1 MSRLLAVGPAL
12 PGVAHPQSEITDT
25 IGPLLTPSAAK
36 RAVLR
41 RLHEASGVRTRHTA
55 LALDEYA
62 GLTSFGVAN
71 DHFIRVGTDL
81 AEEACRTALDAAG
94 LAPGEVDFLLFTSVT
109 GIAAPSI
116 DAELVTRLGL
126 RTDVK
131 RLPSFGLGCVAG
143 AAGIAR
149 VHDYLTGH
157 PQDVALLVSV
167 ELCSLTLQH
176 GDDSMANLVSTGLF
190 GDGAAAVVMVGDAHP
205 AAVRSGGPVP
215 DGGAPAPGVRG
226 TRAAGTPGFSTR
238 PVPRGVDVVDTRSR
252 LYPETADH
260 LGWTIR
266 DSGFGI
272 VLSAGLPEVIAA
284 HLAGDV
290 KSLLAEHALAT
301 EDVGTWVVHAGGP
314 RILDVVRD
322 SLGLDET
329 DLRLSRESLAAVGN
343 LSSSSVLHVLAATL
357 AAREAQRAQRRT
369 TPPATGDRHGVL
381 MAFGPGVSAELVLL
395 RFPDGTEG

>member
-25 IGPLLTPSAAK
+25 IGPLLTPSPSK

-94 LAPGEVDFLLFTSVT
+94 LAPEEVDFLLFTSVT

-116 DAELVTRLGL
+116 DAQLVTRLGL

-149 VHDYLTGH
+149 VHDYLAGH

-205 AAVRSGGPVP
+205 AGRPPTLP
-215 DGGAPAPGVRG
+215 DGATRDPGARG
-226 TRAAGTPGFSTR
+226 TRATRATGAGAMPQ
-238 PVPRGVDVVDTRSR
+238 GVEVVDTRSR

-290 KSLLAEHALAT
+290 KSLLVEHDLTT

-322 SLGLDET
+322 SLGLDEA
-329 DLRLSRESLAAVGN
+329 DLRHSRESLAAVGN

-357 AAREAQRAQRRT
+357 DTQRDDV
-369 TPPATGDRHGVL
+369 PGDGAGQHGVL

-395 RFPDGTEG
+395 RRTASPLEG

>member
-25 IGPLLTPSAAK
+25 IGPLLTPSPAK

-81 AEEACRTALDAAG
+81 ADEACRTALDAAG
-94 LAPGEVDFLLFTSVT
+94 VAPEEVDFLLFTSVT

-116 DAELVTRLGL
+116 DAQLVTRLGL

-149 VHDYLTGH
+149 VHDYLAGH

-205 AAVRSGGPVP
+205 AGLAPGLP
-215 DGGAPAPGVRG
+215 DGA
-226 TRAAGTPGFSTR
+226 
-238 PVPRGVDVVDTRSR
+238 PRGVEVVDTRSR

-290 KSLLAEHALAT
+290 KSLLAEHDLVT

-322 SLGLDET
+322 SLSLDEA

-357 AAREAQRAQRRT
+357 AGRGQN
-369 TPPATGDRHGVL
+369 PPARRPPTPRATGPQHGVL

-395 RFPDGTEG
+395 RLPASPLEG

>member
-1 MSRLLAVGPAL
+1 MSRLLAVAPVL
-12 PGVAHPQSEITDT
+12 PGPAHPQSEITDT
-25 IGPLLTPSAAK
+25 IGPLLTRSPAT

-41 RLHEASGVRTRHTA
+41 RLHAASGVETRHTA
-55 LALDEYA
+55 LRLDEYA
-62 GLTSFGVAN
+62 GLTSFGEAN

-81 AEEACRTALDAAG
+81 AEEACRAALDDAG
-94 LAPGEVDFLLFTSVT
+94 IDPGEVDFLLFTSVT

-116 DAELVTRLGL
+116 DAQLVTRLGL

-190 GDGAAAVVMVGDAHP
+190 GDGATAVVMVGDAHP
-205 AAVRSGGPVP
+205 AGRPPTLP
-215 DGGAPAPGVRG
+215 DDVARDPAAPGA
-226 TRAAGTPGFSTR
+226 RAERATGAGAM
-238 PVPRGVDVVDTRSR
+238 PRGVEVVDTRSR

-290 KSLLAEHALAT
+290 KSLLVEHDLTT

-322 SLGLDET
+322 SLGLDEA
-329 DLRLSRESLAAVGN
+329 DLRHSRESLAAVGN

-357 AAREAQRAQRRT
+357 AARDASPSGGAG
-369 TPPATGDRHGVL
+369 PHGVL

-395 RFPDGTEG
+395 RRTASPLEG

>member
-12 PGVAHPQSEITDT
+12 PGVAHPQSEITET
-25 IGPLLTPSAAK
+25 IGPLLTPSPAK

-55 LALDEYA
+55 LPLDEYA
-62 GLTSFGVAN
+62 GLRSFGVAN
-71 DHFIRVGTDL
+71 DHFIRVGTGL
-81 AEEACRTALDAAG
+81 AEEACRRALDDAG
-94 LAPGEVDFLLFTSVT
+94 LAPGDVDFLLFTSVT

-116 DAELVTRLGL
+116 DAQLVTRLGL

-205 AAVRSGGPVP
+205 ACLAPEDSSP
-215 DGGAPAPGVRG
+215 DGGARAPVRSAPGPWAPQASRRDPCRRASRSS
-226 TRAAGTPGFSTR
+226 TRAAACTPRR
-238 PVPRGVDVVDTRSR
+238 PT
-252 LYPETADH
+252 T
-260 LGWTIR
+260 
-266 DSGFGI
+266 
-272 VLSAGLPEVIAA
+272 SAGRSAT
-284 HLAGDV
+284 AG
-290 KSLLAEHALAT
+290 SGSCCRRACPT
-301 EDVGTWVVHAGGP
+301 
-314 RILDVVRD
+314 
-322 SLGLDET
+322 
-329 DLRLSRESLAAVGN
+329 
-343 LSSSSVLHVLAATL
+343 SS
-357 AAREAQRAQRRT
+357 RRT
-369 TPPATGDRHGVL
+369 SRAT
-381 MAFGPGVSAELVLL
+381 
-395 RFPDGTEG
+395 

>member
-25 IGPLLTPSAAK
+25 IGPLLTPSPSK

-94 LAPGEVDFLLFTSVT
+94 LAPEEVDFLLFTSVT

-116 DAELVTRLGL
+116 DAQLVTRLGL

-149 VHDYLTGH
+149 VHDYLAGH

-190 GDGAAAVVMVGDAHP
+190 GDGAAAVVMVGDAHRAGFP
-205 AAVRSGGPVP
+205 PVDGQSGDPRPGLP
-215 DGGAPAPGVRG
+215 DGAAQGVE
-226 TRAAGTPGFSTR
+226 
-238 PVPRGVDVVDTRSR
+238 VLDTRGR

-290 KSLLAEHALAT
+290 KSLLAEHDLAT

-322 SLGLDET
+322 SLGLDEA

-357 AAREAQRAQRRT
+357 AAREAYPGRRLAAPRT
-369 TPPATGDRHGVL
+369 TDGRHGVL

-395 RFPDGTEG
+395 RLPASPLEG

>member
-12 PGVAHPQSEITDT
+12 PGTAHSQSEITDT
-25 IGPLLTPSAAK
+25 IGPLLTRSPAT
-36 RAVLR
+36 RAVLA
-41 RLHEASGVRTRHTA
+41 RLHAASGVRTRHTA

-62 GLTSFGVAN
+62 GLTSFGAAN

-94 LAPGEVDFLLFTSVT
+94 IDPGEVDFLLFTSVT

-116 DAELVTRLGL
+116 DAQLVTRLGL

-149 VHDYLTGH
+149 VHDYLAGH

-205 AAVRSGGPVP
+205 AGRPPTLP
-215 DGGAPAPGVRG
+215 DGATRDPGARG
-226 TRAAGTPGFSTR
+226 TRATRATGAGAMPQ
-238 PVPRGVDVVDTRSR
+238 GVEVVDTRSR

-290 KSLLAEHALAT
+290 KSLLVEHDLTT

-322 SLGLDET
+322 SLGLDEA
-329 DLRLSRESLAAVGN
+329 DLRHSRESLAAVGN

-357 AAREAQRAQRRT
+357 DAQRDDA
-369 TPPATGDRHGVL
+369 PGDGAGQHGVL

-395 RFPDGTEG
+395 RRTASPLEG

>member
-12 PGVAHPQSEITDT
+12 PGLAHPQSEITET
-25 IGPLLTPSAAK
+25 IGPLLTRAPGT

-41 RLHEASGVRTRHTA
+41 RLHGASGVRTRHTA
-55 LALDEYA
+55 LDLDEYA

-94 LAPGEVDFLLFTSVT
+94 VAPGEVDFLLFTSVT

-116 DAELVTRLGL
+116 DAQLVTRLGL

-149 VHDYLTGH
+149 VHDYLAGH

-167 ELCSLTLQH
+167 ELCSLTLQQ
-176 GDDSMANLVSTGLF
+176 GDDSVANLVATGLF
-190 GDGAAAVVMVGDAHP
+190 GDGAAAVVMVGDTHP
-205 AAVRSGGPVP
+205 AGPAH
-215 DGGAPAPGVRG
+215 GAA
-226 TRAAGTPGFSTR
+226 T
-238 PVPRGVDVVDTRSR
+238 RGVEVLDTRSR
-252 LYPETADH
+252 LYPETAEH
-260 LGWTIR
+260 LGWSIR

-290 KSLLAEHALAT
+290 KSLLAEHDLAA

-322 SLGLDET
+322 SLGLDEAE
-329 DLRLSRESLAAVGN
+329 LRFSRESLAAVGN

-357 AAREAQRAQRRT
+357 AAREAAGS
-369 TPPATGDRHGVL
+369 PPPGHARPRHGVL

-395 RFPDGTEG
+395 RLPGPQEG

>member
-25 IGPLLTPSAAK
+25 IGPLLTPSPSK

-41 RLHEASGVRTRHTA
+41 RLHEASGVRARHTA

-94 LAPGEVDFLLFTSVT
+94 LAPEEVDFLLFTSVT

-116 DAELVTRLGL
+116 DAQLVTRLGL

-149 VHDYLTGH
+149 VHDYLAGH

-205 AAVRSGGPVP
+205 A
-215 DGGAPAPGVRG
+215 
-226 TRAAGTPGFSTR
+226 R
-238 PVPRGVDVVDTRSR
+238 PVPQGVEVVDTRSR

-290 KSLLAEHALAT
+290 KSLLAEHDLAT

-322 SLGLDET
+322 SLSLDEA

-357 AAREAQRAQRRT
+357 AERESPAARRLATPRT
-369 TPPATGDRHGVL
+369 TDGRHGVL

-395 RFPDGTEG
+395 RLPASPLEG

>member
-1 MSRLLAVGPAL
+1 MSRLLAVGPVL
-12 PGVAHPQSEITDT
+12 PGVAHPQSEITET
-25 IGPLLTPSAAK
+25 IGPLLTSSPAK

-41 RLHEASGVRTRHTA
+41 RLHESCGVRTRHTA

-62 GLTSFGVAN
+62 ALTSFGLAN

-94 LAPGEVDFLLFTSVT
+94 LRPEDVDFLLFTSVT

-116 DAELVTRLGL
+116 DAQLVTRLGL

-143 AAGIAR
+143 AAGVAR
-149 VHDYLTGH
+149 VHDYLAGH

-167 ELCSLTLQH
+167 ELCSLTLQQ
-176 GDDSMANLVSTGLF
+176 GDDSAANLVATGLF

-205 AAVRSGGPVP
+205 G
-215 DGGAPAPGVRG
+215 
-226 TRAAGTPGFSTR
+226 GTPPGLPEGAR
-238 PVPRGVDVVDTRSR
+238 QGVEVLDTRSR

-290 KSLLAEHALAT
+290 KSLLAEHDLAT

-322 SLGLDET
+322 SLSLDEA
-329 DLRLSRESLAAVGN
+329 DLRLSRESLATTGN

-357 AAREAQRAQRRT
+357 AGRAAPGVRAPAPAR
-369 TPPATGDRHGVL
+369 PSHGVL

-395 RFPDGTEG
+395 RFPGPQEG